1 MLIARCRGYAASER
15 LPLFLRDSS
24 RGRRGNRQAEQS
36 IASRIFFGGFFFFF
50 ALASVEKA
58 LNLIG
63 QRLPLLNALPNQVLQ
78 WVVVLLTFVIALL
91 LRQIR
96 EELKK
101 G

>member
-1 MLIARCRGYAASER
+1 MEIDKLNS
-15 LPLFLRDSS
+15 LVLRVF
-24 RGRRGNRQAEQS
+24 
-36 IASRIFFGGFFFFF
+36 FFGGFFFF
-50 ALASVEKA
+50 ALASLEKA

-63 QRLPLLNALPNQVLQ
+63 QSLPLLNALPSNVLQ
-78 WVVVLLTFVIALL
+78 WAVVLLTFVIALL

>member
-1 MLIARCRGYAASER
+1 MEIDKLNS
-15 LPLFLRDSS
+15 LVLRVF
-24 RGRRGNRQAEQS
+24 
-36 IASRIFFGGFFFFF
+36 FFGGFFFLV
-50 ALASVEKA
+50 LASVEKA

-63 QRLPLLNALPNQVLQ
+63 QSIPLLNALPSQVLQ
-78 WVVVLLTFVIALL
+78 WAVVLLMFVIALL

>member
-1 MLIARCRGYAASER
+1 MLG
-15 LPLFLRDSS
+15 
-24 RGRRGNRQAEQS
+24 
-36 IASRIFFGGFFFFF
+36 
-50 ALASVEKA
+50 SVEKA

-63 QRLPLLNALPNQVLQ
+63 QSIPLLNALPYRFLQ
-78 WVVVLLTFVIALL
+78 WAVVLLTFVIALL